1 MKKLLII
8 DGAAVLHRAFHALPP
23 FTAPDG
29 TPTNALHGF
38 IKIQLSLVDKIE
50 PEYLVVAF
58 DTPKPTFRKKLLKTY
73 QAQRPKASEEFKV
86 QVPLVLEFLK
96 LTNVPVYMLPGYE
109 ADDVIGTIVKKDI
122 KDLHKYIVTGDKDIL
137 QLVDKTTT
145 VVMPKKGVSDMGF
158 YDEKAVEE
166 RMGVLPKQIVDFK
179 ALVGDSSDNYKGVK
193 GIGPKKAQSL
203 LDRYGSLS
211 SIYDHLDDLDTRTR
225 ELLKESKD
233 DAYLSQTLA
242 KIRTDLQSDFKLEHA
257 QLNFN
262 IGSNELNTFFDKWAL
277 RSIKKQME
285 QKKKNKQSS
294 VDKSDDNQL
303 SFF

>member
-38 IKIQLSLVDKIE
+38 IKIQLSLVDRIE
-50 PEYLVVAF
+50 PEYLAVAF

-96 LTNVPVYMLPGYE
+96 LINVPVYMLPGFE
-109 ADDVIGTIVKKDI
+109 ADDVIGTIVKKKI
-122 KDLHKYIVTGDKDIL
+122 KDLHKYIITGDKDIL
-137 QLVDKTTT
+137 QLVDETTT
-145 VVMPKKGVSDMGF
+145 VVMPKKGVSEMGF
-158 YDEKAVEE
+158 YNEQIVVE
-166 RMGVLPKQIVDFK
+166 RMGVSPKQIVDFK

-193 GIGPKKAQSL
+193 GIGPKKAQTL
-203 LDRYGSLS
+203 LYKYGNLN
-211 SIYDHLDDLDTRTR
+211 SIYEHLDELDSRTR
-225 ELLKESKD
+225 GLLLESKD
-233 DAYLSQTLA
+233 NAYLSQTLA
-242 KIRTDLQSDFKLEHA
+242 KIRTDLETDFKLKDC
-257 QLNFN
+257 LLDFN
-262 IGSNELNTFFDKWAL
+262 TKTEELNNFFDKWSL
-277 RSIKKQME
+277 RSIKKQVE
-285 QKKKNKQSS
+285 RKQKNKQSS